1 MPIDPTRPLGFLP
14 LPSQSTVRPMFKTL
28 GIAASGLDAQ
38 RQRME
43 TFAQNI
49 ANADVTR
56 GPDGQPYKRR
66 DVVLET
72 ASAQNAVY
80 GDQGIGSGIASA
92 AAVFGAASA
101 MQSSSDEFGQDRVK
115 PVVVP
120 VLPQG
125 IPSIGPDAGQ
135 HGVRVAGIAEDQG
148 LGRVMYEPNH
158 PDADEHGYVRYPD
171 IDTSQEL
178 VKLLEAK
185 RIYEANAAVFQTAK
199 SILRASLDI

>member
-1 MPIDPTRPLGFLP
+1 MPIDPARPLGFLP
-14 LPSQSTVRPMFKTL
+14 LPSQSMVRPMFKTL

-56 GPDGQPYKRR
+56 GADGQPYKRR

-72 ASAQNAVY
+72 ANAQNAVY
-80 GDQGIGSGIASA
+80 GEQGIGSGIAST
-92 AAVFGAASA
+92 AAVFGAASGI
-101 MQSSSDEFGQDRVK
+101 QSSDEFLQDRVK
-115 PVVVP
+115 PIEVP

-125 IPSIGPDAGQ
+125 TLSIGPNTGAF
-135 HGVRVAGIAEDQG
+135 GVRVAGIAEDQG
-148 LGRVMYEPNH
+148 LGRVMYEPTH
-158 PDADEHGYVRYPD
+158 PDANEHGYVRYPD
-171 IDTSQEL
+171 VDTSQEL